1 MGDERNIDMS
11 LGGLDERFMR
21 EALVEAHAA
30 AAEGEVPIGAVVV
43 YEGEIIAR
51 AHNRRELDE
60 DPSAHAE
67 FSAMVAAARALGRWR
82 LTGCTVYVTL
92 EPCVMCAGLMVN
104 ARVTRCVYGAADPK
118 AGALGSLYQLNAD
131 RRLNHA
137 FAVTAGVLSD
147 ECAGVLKAFFA
158 EIRGEGRANDA
169 HDSKRDEALR
179 SRNGSMLTQCRRR
192 DAAAATALRAEGAHA
207 AAASSEGCLAAD
219 GVRATAAGGVTG
231 LAADGAR
238 ADAQPGSASRA
249 TDGARATAADGTTGL
264 AADGARSATQSGS
277 VSRATDGAHAAALL
291 GPSPRV
297 LLAIDSFKGSATS
310 AQAEAWVTEG
320 ILHAC
325 PNARVTAMPIG
336 DGGEGTGE
344 ALAASGGTT
353 RRAAQAHDAFRH
365 VISAEYLL
373 SDAAGNV
380 PSAAIAGSAADS
392 ESVRSA
398 EASDV
403 FSAAHEESGHGTECS
418 VGTSH
423 EAFIEMAV
431 VAGLG
436 SSDRTSQAAL
446 AATTYGVGELVL
458 DAIASG
464 AQTIY
469 LGLGGSATND
479 GGAGFL
485 QALGARLLDVDGRDI
500 PTGLAGLEQVASID
514 LAPAV
519 QALVPARLIALSD
532 VTNPLVGS
540 RGALRVFG
548 PQKGLAQDPDALDTY
563 DRWMVRYGALLD
575 AACRAV
581 ATPRFRSLAGV
592 PGAGAAGGLGA
603 AVLALG
609 GALTPGIDAVLDR
622 AGFDEALR
630 DCDVVVTGEGMM
642 DGQTAGGKAPL
653 GVARRARAAGV
664 PVVAVVGGRADD
676 LDAVYEQ
683 GVDLVLPIVR
693 RPMDLSHALDPS
705 QTRANLRTAGEAAI
719 RAYLL

>member
-11 LGGLDERFMR
+11 LGGPDERFMR

-51 AHNRRELDE
+51 EHNRRELDE

-137 FAVTAGVLSD
+137 FAVTAGVLSN

-158 EIRGEGRANDA
+158 ELRGEGRANDA

-179 SRNGSMLTQCRRR
+179 ARNGSILTQRCGR
-192 DAAAATALRAEGAHA
+192 DAVAATALCAEGAHA
-207 AAASSEGCLAAD
+207 AAASSEGCLAAG

-238 ADAQPGSASRA
+238 AAAQPGSASRA
-249 TDGARATAADGTTGL
+249 TDGA
-264 AADGARSATQSGS
+264 
-277 VSRATDGAHAAALL
+277 HAATLL

-353 RRAAQAHDAFRH
+353 RRAAQAHDAFGR

-485 QALGARLLDVDGRDI
+485 QALGARLLDADGRDI

-519 QALVPARLIALSD
+519 QALGPARLIALSD

-548 PQKGLAQDPDALDTY
+548 PQKGLAQDPDAFDTY

>member
-11 LGGLDERFMR
+11 LGGPDERFMR

-137 FAVTAGVLSD
+137 FEVTAGVLSD

-158 EIRGEGRANDA
+158 ELRGEGRANDA

-219 GVRATAAGGVTG
+219 GARSAT
-231 LAADGAR
+231 
-238 ADAQPGSASRA
+238 QSGSASRA
-249 TDGARATAADGTTGL
+249 TDGARA
-264 AADGARSATQSGS
+264 
-277 VSRATDGAHAAALL
+277 AALL
-291 GPSPRV
+291 GPAPRV

-353 RRAAQAHDAFRH
+353 RRAAQAHDAFGR

-398 EASDV
+398 EASDAS
-403 FSAAHEESGHGTECS
+403 SAAHEESGHGTECPVS
-418 VGTSH
+418 TSH

-485 QALGARLLDVDGRDI
+485 QALGARLLDADGRDI
-500 PTGLAGLEQVASID
+500 PTGLAGLEKVASID

-519 QALVPARLIALSD
+519 QALGPARLIALSD
-532 VTNPLVGS
+532 VTNSLVGS

-548 PQKGLAQDPDALDTY
+548 SQKGLAQDPDALDTY

-622 AGFDEALR
+622 SGFDEALR

-693 RPMDLSHALDPS
+693 RPMDLCHALDPS
-705 QTRANLRTAGEAAI
+705 QTRANLRAAGEAAI

>member
-137 FAVTAGVLSD
+137 FAVTAGVLSN

-158 EIRGEGRANDA
+158 ELRGEGRANDA

-179 SRNGSMLTQCRRR
+179 SRNGSMLTQRCGR
-192 DAAAATALRAEGAHA
+192 DAVAATALCAEGAHA

-219 GVRATAAGGVTG
+219 NARAAAADGTTG
-231 LAADGAR
+231 LAAGGAR
-238 ADAQPGSASRA
+238 SATQSGSASRA
-249 TDGARATAADGTTGL
+249 TDGARA
-264 AADGARSATQSGS
+264 AT
-277 VSRATDGAHAAALL
+277 LL

-353 RRAAQAHDAFRH
+353 RRAAQAHDAFEH

-380 PSAAIAGSAADS
+380 SSAAIAGSAADS

-403 FSAAHEESGHGTECS
+403 FSAVHEESGHGTECS

-485 QALGARLLDVDGRDI
+485 QALGARLLDADGRDI

-519 QALVPARLIALSD
+519 LALGPARLIALSD

-653 GVARRARAAGV
+653 GVARRARAADV

-705 QTRANLRTAGEAAI
+705 QTRANLRAAGEAAI

>member
-137 FAVTAGVLSD
+137 FAVTAGVLSN

-158 EIRGEGRANDA
+158 ELRGEGRANDA

-179 SRNGSMLTQCRRR
+179 SRNGSMLTQRCGR
-192 DAAAATALRAEGAHA
+192 DAVAATALCAEGAHA

-219 GVRATAAGGVTG
+219 GVRATAADGTNG

-238 ADAQPGSASRA
+238 AAAQPGSASRA
-249 TDGARATAADGTTGL
+249 TDGA
-264 AADGARSATQSGS
+264 
-277 VSRATDGAHAAALL
+277 HAATLL

-353 RRAAQAHDAFRH
+353 RRAAQAHDAFGR

-403 FSAAHEESGHGTECS
+403 FSATHEESGHGTECS

-446 AATTYGVGELVL
+446 AATTYGVGGLVL
-458 DAIASG
+458 DAIVSG
-464 AQTIY
+464 AQTIS

-485 QALGARLLDVDGRDI
+485 QALGARLLDADGRDI

-519 QALVPARLIALSD
+519 LALGPARLIALSD

>member
-11 LGGLDERFMR
+11 LGGPDERFMR

-137 FAVTAGVLSD
+137 FAVTAGVLSN

-158 EIRGEGRANDA
+158 ELRGEGRANDA

-179 SRNGSMLTQCRRR
+179 SRNGSMLTQRCGR
-192 DAAAATALRAEGAHA
+192 DAVAATALCAEGAHA
-207 AAASSEGCLAAD
+207 AAAGSEGCLAAD
-219 GVRATAAGGVTG
+219 NARAAAAGGVTG

-238 ADAQPGSASRA
+238 AAAQPGSA
-249 TDGARATAADGTTGL
+249 
-264 AADGARSATQSGS
+264 
-277 VSRATDGAHAAALL
+277 SRATDGAHAAALL
-291 GPSPRV
+291 GPALRV

-310 AQAEAWVTEG
+310 AQAEAWVIEG

-353 RRAAQAHDAFRH
+353 RRAAQAHDAFGR

-485 QALGARLLDVDGRDI
+485 QALGARLLDADGRDI

-519 QALVPARLIALSD
+519 QALGPARLIALSD

>member
-137 FAVTAGVLSD
+137 FAVAAGVLSD

-158 EIRGEGRANDA
+158 ELRGEGRANDA

-179 SRNGSMLTQCRRR
+179 SRNGSMLTQRCGR
-192 DAAAATALRAEGAHA
+192 DAVAATALCAEGAHA
-207 AAASSEGCLAAD
+207 AAAGSEGCLAAD

-238 ADAQPGSASRA
+238 AAAQPGSASRA
-249 TDGARATAADGTTGL
+249 TDGA
-264 AADGARSATQSGS
+264 
-277 VSRATDGAHAAALL
+277 HAATLL

-353 RRAAQAHDAFRH
+353 RRAAQAHDAFGH

-485 QALGARLLDVDGRDI
+485 QALGARLLDADGRDI

-519 QALVPARLIALSD
+519 QALGPVRLIALSD
-532 VTNPLVGS
+532 VANPLVGL

-548 PQKGLAQDPDALDTY
+548 SQKGLAQDPDALDTY

-705 QTRANLRTAGEAAI
+705 QTRANLRAAGEAAI

>member
-67 FSAMVAAARALGRWR
+67 LSAMVAAARALGRWR
-82 LTGCTVYVTL
+82 LKGCTVYVTL

-137 FAVTAGVLSD
+137 FEVTAGVLSN

-158 EIRGEGRANDA
+158 ELRGEGRANDA

-238 ADAQPGSASRA
+238 AAAQPGSASRA
-249 TDGARATAADGTTGL
+249 TDGARA
-264 AADGARSATQSGS
+264 
-277 VSRATDGAHAAALL
+277 AALL
-291 GPSPRV
+291 GPAPRV

-320 ILHAC
+320 ILRAC

-353 RRAAQAHDAFRH
+353 RRVAQAHDAFGH

-373 SDAAGNV
+373 FDAAGDV
-380 PSAAIAGSAADS
+380 LSAAIDGSAANS
-392 ESVRSA
+392 EAVCSA
-398 EASDV
+398 EASAV
-403 FSAAHEESGHGTECS
+403 FSAAHEESGHGTECPVS
-418 VGTSH
+418 TSH

-436 SSDRTSQAAL
+436 SSDRTPQAAL

-458 DAIASG
+458 DAIACG

-485 QALGARLLDVDGRDI
+485 QALGARLLDADGRDI
-500 PTGLAGLEQVASID
+500 PTGLVGLEKVASID

-519 QALVPARLIALSD
+519 QALGPARLIALSD

-548 PQKGLAQDPDALDTY
+548 PQKGLAQDPDALDAY

-581 ATPRFRSLAGV
+581 AAPRFRSLAGV

-609 GALTPGIDAVLDR
+609 GTLTPGIDAVLDR

-705 QTRANLRTAGEAAI
+705 QTRANLRAAGEAAI

>member
-147 ECAGVLKAFFA
+147 ECTGVLKAFFA
-158 EIRGEGRANDA
+158 ELRGEGRANDA

-179 SRNGSMLTQCRRR
+179 SRNGSMLTQCRGR
-192 DAAAATALRAEGAHA
+192 DAVAATALRAEGAHA
-207 AAASSEGCLAAD
+207 TAAGDVGCLAAD
-219 GVRATAAGGVTG
+219 NARAAAADGAIG
-231 LAADGAR
+231 LAADDAR
-238 ADAQPGSASRA
+238 AAAHPGSASRV
-249 TDGARATAADGTTGL
+249 TDD
-264 AADGARSATQSGS
+264 
-277 VSRATDGAHAAALL
+277 AHAAALL

-344 ALAASGGTT
+344 ALAASGGMA
-353 RRAAQAHDAFRH
+353 RRAAQALDAFGR
-365 VISAEYLL
+365 VVSAEYLL
-373 SDAAGNV
+373 FDAAGDA
-380 PSAAIAGSAADS
+380 PSVVSDGSTADS
-392 ESVRSA
+392 EAVRSA
-398 EASDV
+398 EESDAS
-403 FSAAHEESGHGTECS
+403 SAVHAESGHGPECS
-418 VGTSH
+418 VGTPH
-423 EAFIEMAV
+423 EAFIETAV

-436 SSDRTSQAAL
+436 GSDRTPQAAL
-446 AATTYGVGELVL
+446 AATTYGVGELML

-500 PTGLAGLEQVASID
+500 PTGLVGLEKVASID
-514 LAPAV
+514 LVPAV
-519 QALVPARLIALSD
+519 QALGPARLIALSD

-548 PQKGLAQDPDALDTY
+548 PQKGLAQDPDALDAY

-581 ATPRFRSLAGV
+581 AAPRFRSLAGV

-664 PVVAVVGGRADD
+664 PVVAVVGGQADD

-693 RPMDLSHALDPS
+693 RPMNLSDALDPS
-705 QTRANLRTAGEAAI
+705 QARANLRAAGEAAI

>member
-104 ARVTRCVYGAADPK
+104 ARVSRCVYGAADPK

-137 FAVTAGVLSD
+137 FEVTAGVLSN

-158 EIRGEGRANDA
+158 ELRGEGRANDA
-169 HDSKRDEALR
+169 HVSKRDEALR
-179 SRNGSMLTQCRRR
+179 SRNGSMLTQCRGR
-192 DAAAATALRAEGAHA
+192 DAADATAPRAEGAHA
-207 AAASSEGCLAAD
+207 AAGDVGCLAAD
-219 GVRATAAGGVTG
+219 GATG
-231 LAADGAR
+231 LAADDAR
-238 ADAQPGSASRA
+238 AAAHPGSASC
-249 TDGARATAADGTTGL
+249 
-264 AADGARSATQSGS
+264 
-277 VSRATDGAHAAALL
+277 ATDGAHAAALL

-310 AQAEAWVTEG
+310 AQAEAWVIEG

-344 ALAASGGTT
+344 ALAASGGMA
-353 RRAAQAHDAFRH
+353 RRAAQVLDAFGR

-373 SDAAGNV
+373 FDAAGDV
-380 PSAAIAGSAADS
+380 PSAAIDGSAANS
-392 ESVRSA
+392 EAVRSA
-398 EASDV
+398 EESDASSTV
-403 FSAAHEESGHGTECS
+403 HAEGGRGLERS
-418 VGTSH
+418 VGTYH

-436 SSDRTSQAAL
+436 SSDRTPQAAI

-458 DAIASG
+458 DAIACG

-500 PTGLAGLEQVASID
+500 PTGLVGLEKVASID

-519 QALVPARLIALSD
+519 QALGPARLIALSD
-532 VTNPLVGS
+532 VTNPLVGL

-548 PQKGLAQDPDALDTY
+548 PQKGLAQDPDALDAY

-581 ATPRFRSLAGV
+581 AAPRFRSLAGV

-609 GALTPGIDAVLDR
+609 GTLTPGIDAVLDR

-664 PVVAVVGGRADD
+664 PAVAVVGGRADD

-693 RPMDLSHALDPS
+693 RPMGLSDALDPS
-705 QTRANLRTAGEAAI
+705 QTRANLRAAGEAAI

>member
-21 EALVEAHAA
+21 EALAEAHAA

-118 AGALGSLYQLNAD
+118 AGALGSLYQLNVD

-137 FAVTAGVLSD
+137 FEVTAGVLSN
-147 ECAGVLKAFFA
+147 ECTGVLKAFFA
-158 EIRGEGRANDA
+158 ELRGEGRANDA

-179 SRNGSMLTQCRRR
+179 SRNGSMLTQCRGR
-192 DAAAATALRAEGAHA
+192 DAADATAPRAEGAHA
-207 AAASSEGCLAAD
+207 AAGDVGCF
-219 GVRATAAGGVTG
+219 AAGGATG
-231 LAADGAR
+231 LAADGAC
-238 ADAQPGSASRA
+238 AAAHPGSASRA
-249 TDGARATAADGTTGL
+249 TDGA
-264 AADGARSATQSGS
+264 
-277 VSRATDGAHAAALL
+277 HAATLL

-353 RRAAQAHDAFRH
+353 RRAAQAHDAFGR
-365 VISAEYLL
+365 VVSAEYLL
-373 SDAAGNV
+373 FDAAGDV
-380 PSAAIAGSAADS
+380 PSAVIDGPAADS
-392 ESVRSA
+392 EAVRSA
-398 EASDV
+398 EARDAS
-403 FSAAHEESGHGTECS
+403 SAVNAESGRGPEHS
-418 VGTSH
+418 VSISH

-436 SSDRTSQAAL
+436 GSDQTPQAAL

-458 DAIASG
+458 DAIACG

-500 PTGLAGLEQVASID
+500 PTGLAGLEKVASID
-514 LAPAV
+514 LAPAA
-519 QALVPARLIALSD
+519 QALGPARLIALSD
-532 VTNPLVGS
+532 VTNPLVGL

-548 PQKGLAQDPDALDTY
+548 PQKGLAQDPDALDAY

-581 ATPRFRSLAGV
+581 AAPRFHSLAGV

-705 QTRANLRTAGEAAI
+705 QTRANLRAAGEAAI

>member
-11 LGGLDERFMR
+11 LGGPDERFMR

-137 FAVTAGVLSD
+137 FAVTAGVLSN

-158 EIRGEGRANDA
+158 ELRGEGRANDA

-179 SRNGSMLTQCRRR
+179 SRNGSMLTQRCGR
-192 DAAAATALRAEGAHA
+192 DAVAATALCAEGAHA
-207 AAASSEGCLAAD
+207 AAAGSEGCLAAD

-238 ADAQPGSASRA
+238 AAAQPGSASRA
-249 TDGARATAADGTTGL
+249 TDGA
-264 AADGARSATQSGS
+264 
-277 VSRATDGAHAAALL
+277 HAATLL

-353 RRAAQAHDAFRH
+353 RRAAQAHDAFGH

-403 FSAAHEESGHGTECS
+403 FSAAHEESWHGTECS

-485 QALGARLLDVDGRDI
+485 QALGARLLDADGRDI

-519 QALVPARLIALSD
+519 QALGPVRLIALSD

>member
-11 LGGLDERFMR
+11 LGGPDERFMR

-137 FAVTAGVLSD
+137 FAVTAGVLSN

-158 EIRGEGRANDA
+158 ELRGEGRANDA

-179 SRNGSMLTQCRRR
+179 SRNGSMLTQRCGR
-192 DAAAATALRAEGAHA
+192 DAVAATALCAEGAHA
-207 AAASSEGCLAAD
+207 AAAGSEGCLAAD

-238 ADAQPGSASRA
+238 AAAQPGSASRA
-249 TDGARATAADGTTGL
+249 TDGARA
-264 AADGARSATQSGS
+264 AT
-277 VSRATDGAHAAALL
+277 LL

-353 RRAAQAHDAFRH
+353 RRAAQAHDAFEH

-380 PSAAIAGSAADS
+380 SSAAIAGSAADS

-403 FSAAHEESGHGTECS
+403 FSAVHEESGHGTECS

-485 QALGARLLDVDGRDI
+485 QALGARLLDADGRDI

-519 QALVPARLIALSD
+519 LALGPARLIALSD

>member
-1 MGDERNIDMS
+1 MGDEWNIDMS

-137 FAVTAGVLSD
+137 FEVTAGVLSN

-158 EIRGEGRANDA
+158 ELRGEGRANDA

-179 SRNGSMLTQCRRR
+179 ARNGSRLNQGRGR

-219 GVRATAAGGVTG
+219 N
-231 LAADGAR
+231 AR
-238 ADAQPGSASRA
+238 AA
-249 TDGARATAADGTTGL
+249 AADGTTGL

-277 VSRATDGAHAAALL
+277 VSRATDGAHAATLL

-353 RRAAQAHDAFRH
+353 RRAAQAHDAFEH

-380 PSAAIAGSAADS
+380 SSAAIAGSAADS

-403 FSAAHEESGHGTECS
+403 FSAVHEESGHGTECS

-485 QALGARLLDVDGRDI
+485 QALGARLLDADGRDI

-519 QALVPARLIALSD
+519 LALGPARLIALSD

-609 GALTPGIDAVLDR
+609 GVLTPGIDAVLDR

-705 QTRANLRTAGEAAI
+705 QTRANLRAAGEAAI

>member
-11 LGGLDERFMR
+11 LGGPDERFMR

-30 AAEGEVPIGAVVV
+30 AAEGEAPIGAVVV

-137 FAVTAGVLSD
+137 FEVTAGVLSD

-158 EIRGEGRANDA
+158 ELRGEGRANDA

-179 SRNGSMLTQCRRR
+179 SRNGSMLTQRCGR
-192 DAAAATALRAEGAHA
+192 DAVAATALCAEGAHA
-207 AAASSEGCLAAD
+207 AAASSEGCLAA
-219 GVRATAAGGVTG
+219 G
-231 LAADGAR
+231 GAR
-238 ADAQPGSASRA
+238 SAAQPGSA
-249 TDGARATAADGTTGL
+249 
-264 AADGARSATQSGS
+264 
-277 VSRATDGAHAAALL
+277 SRATDGAHAAALL
-291 GPSPRV
+291 GPAPRV

-353 RRAAQAHDAFRH
+353 RRAAQVHDAFGH

-403 FSAAHEESGHGTECS
+403 FSAAHEESGHGTECPVS
-418 VGTSH
+418 TSH

-458 DAIASG
+458 DAIACG

-485 QALGARLLDVDGRDI
+485 QALGARLLDADGRDI
-500 PTGLAGLEQVASID
+500 PTGLAGLEKVASIN

-519 QALVPARLIALSD
+519 QALGPVRLIALSD

-563 DRWMVRYGALLD
+563 DRWMVRCGALLD

-609 GALTPGIDAVLDR
+609 GSLTPGIDAVLDR

-705 QTRANLRTAGEAAI
+705 QTRANLRAAGEAAI

>member
-11 LGGLDERFMR
+11 LGGPDERFMR

-137 FAVTAGVLSD
+137 FAVTAGVLSN

-158 EIRGEGRANDA
+158 ELRGEGRANDA

-179 SRNGSMLTQCRRR
+179 SRNGSMLTQRCGR
-192 DAAAATALRAEGAHA
+192 DAVAATALCAEGAHA
-207 AAASSEGCLAAD
+207 AAAGSEGCLAAD

-231 LAADGAR
+231 LAADGAH
-238 ADAQPGSASRA
+238 AAAQPGSASRA
-249 TDGARATAADGTTGL
+249 TDGA
-264 AADGARSATQSGS
+264 
-277 VSRATDGAHAAALL
+277 HAATLL
-291 GPSPRV
+291 GPAPRV

-325 PNARVTAMPIG
+325 PNALVTAMPIG

-353 RRAAQAHDAFRH
+353 RRTAQAHDAFGR

-373 SDAAGNV
+373 FDAAGDA
-380 PSAAIAGSAADS
+380 PSAVIDGSAADS

-403 FSAAHEESGHGTECS
+403 FSAAHEEGGHGTECS

-436 SSDRTSQAAL
+436 SFDRTSQAAL

-485 QALGARLLDVDGRDI
+485 QALGARLLDADGRDI

-519 QALVPARLIALSD
+519 QALGPARLIALSD

>member
-118 AGALGSLYQLNAD
+118 AGALGSLYQLNVD

-137 FAVTAGVLSD
+137 FEVTAGVLSN

-158 EIRGEGRANDA
+158 ELRGEGRANDA
-169 HDSKRDEALR
+169 HVSKRDEALR
-179 SRNGSMLTQCRRR
+179 SRNGPMLTQCRGR
-192 DAAAATALRAEGAHA
+192 DAADATAPRAEGTHA
-207 AAASSEGCLAAD
+207 AAGDVGCLAAD
-219 GVRATAAGGVTG
+219 GATG
-231 LAADGAR
+231 LAADDAR
-238 ADAQPGSASRA
+238 AAAHPGSASC
-249 TDGARATAADGTTGL
+249 
-264 AADGARSATQSGS
+264 
-277 VSRATDGAHAAALL
+277 ATDGAHAAALL

-310 AQAEAWVTEG
+310 AQAEAWVIEG

-344 ALAASGGTT
+344 ALAASGGMA
-353 RRAAQAHDAFRH
+353 RRAAQALDAFGR

-373 SDAAGNV
+373 FDAAGDV
-380 PSAAIAGSAADS
+380 PLAAIDGSAANS
-392 ESVRSA
+392 EAVRSA
-398 EASDV
+398 EESDASSTV
-403 FSAAHEESGHGTECS
+403 HAEGGRGLERS
-418 VGTSH
+418 VGTYH

-436 SSDRTSQAAL
+436 SSDRTPQAAI

-458 DAIASG
+458 DAIACG
-464 AQTIY
+464 VQTIY

-500 PTGLAGLEQVASID
+500 PTGLVGLEKVASID

-519 QALVPARLIALSD
+519 QALGPARLIALSD
-532 VTNPLVGS
+532 VTNPLVGL

-548 PQKGLAQDPDALDTY
+548 PQKGLAQDPDALDAY

-581 ATPRFRSLAGV
+581 AAPRFRSLAGV

-609 GALTPGIDAVLDR
+609 GTLTPGIDAVLDR

-664 PVVAVVGGRADD
+664 PAVAVVGGRADD

-693 RPMDLSHALDPS
+693 RPMGLSDALDPS
-705 QTRANLRTAGEAAI
+705 QTRANLRAAGEAAI

>member
-11 LGGLDERFMR
+11 LSRLDERFMR
-21 EALVEAHAA
+21 EALAEAHAA
-30 AAEGEVPIGAVVV
+30 AAECEVPIGAVVV

-137 FAVTAGVLSD
+137 FEVTAGVLSN

-158 EIRGEGRANDA
+158 ELRGEGRANDA
-169 HDSKRDEALR
+169 HVSKRDEALR
-179 SRNGSMLTQCRRR
+179 SRNGSMLTQCRGR
-192 DAAAATALRAEGAHA
+192 DAADATAPRAEGAHA
-207 AAASSEGCLAAD
+207 AAGDVGCLAAD
-219 GVRATAAGGVTG
+219 GATG
-231 LAADGAR
+231 LAADDAR
-238 ADAQPGSASRA
+238 AAAHPGSASC
-249 TDGARATAADGTTGL
+249 
-264 AADGARSATQSGS
+264 
-277 VSRATDGAHAAALL
+277 ATDGAHAAALL

-310 AQAEAWVTEG
+310 AQAEAWVIEG

-344 ALAASGGTT
+344 ALAASGGMA
-353 RRAAQAHDAFRH
+353 RRAAQALDAFGR

-373 SDAAGNV
+373 FDAAGDV
-380 PSAAIAGSAADS
+380 PSAAIDGSAANS
-392 ESVRSA
+392 EAVRSA
-398 EASDV
+398 EESDASSTV
-403 FSAAHEESGHGTECS
+403 HAEGGRGLERS
-418 VGTSH
+418 VGTYH

-436 SSDRTSQAAL
+436 SSDRTPQAAI

-458 DAIASG
+458 DAIACG

-500 PTGLAGLEQVASID
+500 PTGLVGLEKVASID

-519 QALVPARLIALSD
+519 QALGPARLIALSD
-532 VTNPLVGS
+532 VTNPLVGL

-548 PQKGLAQDPDALDTY
+548 PQKGLAQDPDALDAY

-581 ATPRFRSLAGV
+581 AAPRFRSLAGV

-609 GALTPGIDAVLDR
+609 GTLTPGIDAVLDR

-705 QTRANLRTAGEAAI
+705 QTRANLRAAGEAAI

>member
-67 FSAMVAAARALGRWR
+67 FSAMVTAARALGRWR

-92 EPCVMCAGLMVN
+92 EPCAMCAGLMVN

-137 FAVTAGVLSD
+137 FEVTAGVLSN
-147 ECAGVLKAFFA
+147 ECAGMLKAFFA
-158 EIRGEGRANDA
+158 ELRGEGRANDA
-169 HDSKRDEALR
+169 HVSKRDEALR
-179 SRNGSMLTQCRRR
+179 SRNGSILTQCRGR
-192 DAAAATALRAEGAHA
+192 DAADATAPRAEGAHA
-207 AAASSEGCLAAD
+207 AAGDVGCLAAD
-219 GVRATAAGGVTG
+219 GATG
-231 LAADGAR
+231 LAADDAR
-238 ADAQPGSASRA
+238 AAAHPGSASRA
-249 TDGARATAADGTTGL
+249 TDGAR
-264 AADGARSATQSGS
+264 
-277 VSRATDGAHAAALL
+277 AAALL

-310 AQAEAWVTEG
+310 AQAEAWVIEG

-325 PNARVTAMPIG
+325 PNARVKAMPIG

-353 RRAAQAHDAFRH
+353 RRAAQAHDAFGR

-373 SDAAGNV
+373 FDAAGNV
-380 PSAAIAGSAADS
+380 PSAVSDGSAANS
-392 ESVRSA
+392 EAVRSA
-398 EASDV
+398 EESDASSTV
-403 FSAAHEESGHGTECS
+403 HAEGGRGLERS
-418 VGTSH
+418 VGTYH

-436 SSDRTSQAAL
+436 SSDRTPQAAI

-458 DAIASG
+458 DAIACG

-500 PTGLAGLEQVASID
+500 PTGLVGLEKVASVN
-514 LAPAV
+514 LAPAA
-519 QALVPARLIALSD
+519 QALGPARLIALSD

-548 PQKGLAQDPDALDTY
+548 SQKGLAQDPDALDAY

-581 ATPRFRSLAGV
+581 AAPRFRSLAGV

-693 RPMDLSHALDPS
+693 RPMDLSDALDPS
-705 QTRANLRTAGEAAI
+705 QTRANLRAAGEAVV

>member
-11 LGGLDERFMR
+11 LGGPDERFMR

-137 FAVTAGVLSD
+137 FEVTAGVLSN

-158 EIRGEGRANDA
+158 ELRGEGRANDA
-169 HDSKRDEALR
+169 HDSKRDEALC
-179 SRNGSMLTQCRRR
+179 SRNGSMLTQRCGR
-192 DAAAATALRAEGAHA
+192 DAVAATALCAEGAHA
-207 AAASSEGCLAAD
+207 AAAGSEGCLAAD
-219 GVRATAAGGVTG
+219 GVRATAAGG
-231 LAADGAR
+231 
-238 ADAQPGSASRA
+238 
-249 TDGARATAADGTTGL
+249 TTGL
-264 AADGARSATQSGS
+264 AADGAC
-277 VSRATDGAHAAALL
+277 AAALL

-353 RRAAQAHDAFRH
+353 RRAAQAHDAFGR
-365 VISAEYLL
+365 VVSAEYLL
-373 SDAAGNV
+373 FDAAGNM
-380 PSAAIAGSAADS
+380 PSAAIDGSAADS

-398 EASDV
+398 EASDAS
-403 FSAAHEESGHGTECS
+403 SAVHAEGGRGPEHPAGI
-418 VGTSH
+418 SH

-436 SSDRTSQAAL
+436 SSDRTPQAAL

-458 DAIASG
+458 DAIACG
-464 AQTIY
+464 ARTIY

-485 QALGARLLDVDGRDI
+485 QALGARLLDADGRDI
-500 PTGLAGLEQVASID
+500 PMGLAGLEKVASVN

-519 QALVPARLIALSD
+519 QALGPARLIALSD
-532 VTNPLVGS
+532 VTNPLVGL

-548 PQKGLAQDPDALDTY
+548 PQKGLAQDPDALDVY

-581 ATPRFRSLAGV
+581 ATPCFRSLAGV

-622 AGFDEALR
+622 AGFDEALC

-653 GVARRARAAGV
+653 GAARRARAAGV

-693 RPMDLSHALDPS
+693 RPMDLSDALDPS
-705 QTRANLRTAGEAAI
+705 QTRANLRAAGEAAI

>member
-11 LGGLDERFMR
+11 LSRLDERFMR

-104 ARVTRCVYGAADPK
+104 ARATRCVYGAADPK

-137 FAVTAGVLSD
+137 FEVTAGVLSN
-147 ECAGVLKAFFA
+147 ECAGMLKAFFA
-158 EIRGEGRANDA
+158 ELRGEGRANDA
-169 HDSKRDEALR
+169 HVSKRDEALR
-179 SRNGSMLTQCRRR
+179 SRNGSILTQCRGR
-192 DAAAATALRAEGAHA
+192 DAADATAPRAEGAHA
-207 AAASSEGCLAAD
+207 AAGDVGCLAAD
-219 GVRATAAGGVTG
+219 GATG
-231 LAADGAR
+231 LAADDAR
-238 ADAQPGSASRA
+238 AAAHPGSASRA
-249 TDGARATAADGTTGL
+249 TDGAR
-264 AADGARSATQSGS
+264 
-277 VSRATDGAHAAALL
+277 AAALL

-310 AQAEAWVTEG
+310 AQAEAWVIEG

-325 PNARVTAMPIG
+325 PNARVKAMPIG

-344 ALAASGGTT
+344 ALTASGGTT
-353 RRAAQAHDAFRH
+353 RRAAQAHDAFGR
-365 VISAEYLL
+365 VVSAEYLL
-373 SDAAGNV
+373 FDAAGDV
-380 PSAAIAGSAADS
+380 PSAAIDGSVANS
-392 ESVRSA
+392 EAVRSA
-398 EASDV
+398 EASDAS
-403 FSAAHEESGHGTECS
+403 SAAHAESGHGTECS

-436 SSDRTSQAAL
+436 SSDRTPQAAI

-458 DAIASG
+458 DAIACG

-500 PTGLAGLEQVASID
+500 PTGLVGLEKVASID

-519 QALVPARLIALSD
+519 QALGPARLIALSD

-548 PQKGLAQDPDALDTY
+548 SQKGLAQDPDALDAY

-581 ATPRFRSLAGV
+581 AAPRFRSLAGV

-630 DCDVVVTGEGMM
+630 GCDVVVTGEGLM

-705 QTRANLRTAGEAAI
+705 QTRANLRAAGEAAI

>member
-11 LGGLDERFMR
+11 LSRLDERFMR

-104 ARVTRCVYGAADPK
+104 ARATRCVYGAADPK

-137 FAVTAGVLSD
+137 FEVTAGVLSN
-147 ECAGVLKAFFA
+147 ECAGMLKAFFA
-158 EIRGEGRANDA
+158 ELRGEGRANDA
-169 HDSKRDEALR
+169 HVSKRDEALR
-179 SRNGSMLTQCRRR
+179 SRNGSILTQCRGR
-192 DAAAATALRAEGAHA
+192 DAADATAPRAEGAHA
-207 AAASSEGCLAAD
+207 AAGDVGCLAAD
-219 GVRATAAGGVTG
+219 GATG
-231 LAADGAR
+231 LAADDAR
-238 ADAQPGSASRA
+238 AAAHPGSASRA
-249 TDGARATAADGTTGL
+249 TDGAR
-264 AADGARSATQSGS
+264 
-277 VSRATDGAHAAALL
+277 AAALL

-310 AQAEAWVTEG
+310 AQAEAWVIEG

-325 PNARVTAMPIG
+325 PNARVKAMPIG

-353 RRAAQAHDAFRH
+353 RRAAQAHDAFGR

-373 SDAAGNV
+373 FDAAGNV
-380 PSAAIAGSAADS
+380 PSAVSDGSAANS
-392 ESVRSA
+392 EAVRSA
-398 EASDV
+398 EESDASSTV
-403 FSAAHEESGHGTECS
+403 HAEGGRGLERS
-418 VGTSH
+418 VGTYH

-436 SSDRTSQAAL
+436 SSDRTPQAAI

-458 DAIASG
+458 DAIACG

-500 PTGLAGLEQVASID
+500 PTGLVGLEKVASID

-519 QALVPARLIALSD
+519 QALGPARLIALSD

-548 PQKGLAQDPDALDTY
+548 PQKGLAQDPYALDAY

-581 ATPRFRSLAGV
+581 AAPRFRSLAGV

-609 GALTPGIDAVLDR
+609 GTLTPGIDAVLDR

-705 QTRANLRTAGEAAI
+705 QTRVNLRAAGEAVV

>member
-118 AGALGSLYQLNAD
+118 TGALGSLYQLNAD

-158 EIRGEGRANDA
+158 ELRGEGRANDA

-179 SRNGSMLTQCRRR
+179 PRNGSMLTQCRRR
-192 DAAAATALRAEGAHA
+192 EAAAATALCAEGAHA
-207 AAASSEGCLAAD
+207 AAAGSEGCLAAD

-238 ADAQPGSASRA
+238 AAAQPGSASRA
-249 TDGARATAADGTTGL
+249 TDGARA
-264 AADGARSATQSGS
+264 
-277 VSRATDGAHAAALL
+277 AALL
-291 GPSPRV
+291 GPAPRV

-310 AQAEAWVTEG
+310 AQAEAWVIEG

-353 RRAAQAHDAFRH
+353 RRAAQAHDAFEH

-380 PSAAIAGSAADS
+380 SSAAIAGSAADS

-403 FSAAHEESGHGTECS
+403 FSAVHEESGHGTECS

-485 QALGARLLDVDGRDI
+485 QALGARLLDADGRDI

-519 QALVPARLIALSD
+519 LALGPARLIALSD

-622 AGFDEALR
+622 SGFDEALR

-653 GVARRARAAGV
+653 GVARRAQAAGV

-705 QTRANLRTAGEAAI
+705 QTRANLRAAGEAAI

>member
-11 LGGLDERFMR
+11 PSRLDERFMR

-137 FAVTAGVLSD
+137 FEVTAGVLSN

-158 EIRGEGRANDA
+158 ELRGEGRANDA
-169 HDSKRDEALR
+169 HVSKRDEALR
-179 SRNGSMLTQCRRR
+179 SRNGSMLTQCRGR
-192 DAAAATALRAEGAHA
+192 DAADATAPRAEGAHA
-207 AAASSEGCLAAD
+207 AAGDVGCLAAD
-219 GVRATAAGGVTG
+219 GA
-231 LAADGAR
+231 
-238 ADAQPGSASRA
+238 
-249 TDGARATAADGTTGL
+249 TGL

-353 RRAAQAHDAFRH
+353 RRAAQAHDAFGH

-403 FSAAHEESGHGTECS
+403 FSAAHEESGHGTECPVS
-418 VGTSH
+418 TSH

-485 QALGARLLDVDGRDI
+485 QALGARLLDADGRDI
-500 PTGLAGLEQVASID
+500 PTGLAGLERVASID

-519 QALVPARLIALSD
+519 QALGPARLIALSD

-548 PQKGLAQDPDALDTY
+548 SQKGLAQDPDALDTY
-563 DRWMVRYGALLD
+563 DRWMVRYGTLLD
-575 AACRAV
+575 AACRSV

-622 AGFDEALR
+622 SGFDEALR

-653 GVARRARAAGV
+653 GVARRAQAAGV

-705 QTRANLRTAGEAAI
+705 QTRANLRAAGEAAI

>member
-11 LGGLDERFMR
+11 LGGPDERFMR

-137 FAVTAGVLSD
+137 FEVTAGVLSN

-158 EIRGEGRANDA
+158 ELRGEGRANDA

-179 SRNGSMLTQCRRR
+179 SRNGSMSTQCRRR
-192 DAAAATALRAEGAHA
+192 DAAAATALCAEGAHA
-207 AAASSEGCLAAD
+207 AAAGSEGCLTAD
-219 GVRATAAGGVTG
+219 GARATAAGGVTG

-249 TDGARATAADGTTGL
+249 TDGA
-264 AADGARSATQSGS
+264 
-277 VSRATDGAHAAALL
+277 HAATLL

-353 RRAAQAHDAFRH
+353 RRAAQAHDALGH

-403 FSAAHEESGHGTECS
+403 FSAAHEESGHGTECPVS
-418 VGTSH
+418 TSH

-436 SSDRTSQAAL
+436 SSDRTPQAAL

-485 QALGARLLDVDGRDI
+485 QALGARLLDADGRDI
-500 PTGLAGLEQVASID
+500 PTGLAGLEKVASIN

-519 QALVPARLIALSD
+519 QALGPVRFIALSD

-705 QTRANLRTAGEAAI
+705 QTRANLRIAGEAAI

>member
-11 LGGLDERFMR
+11 LGGPDERFMR

-67 FSAMVAAARALGRWR
+67 FSAMAAAARALRRWR

-137 FAVTAGVLSD
+137 FAVTAGVLSN

-158 EIRGEGRANDA
+158 ELRGEGRANDA

-219 GVRATAAGGVTG
+219 NARAAAAGGVTG

-238 ADAQPGSASRA
+238 AAAQPGSASRA
-249 TDGARATAADGTTGL
+249 A
-264 AADGARSATQSGS
+264 
-277 VSRATDGAHAAALL
+277 DGAHAATLL

-344 ALAASGGTT
+344 ALVASGGTT
-353 RRAAQAHDAFRH
+353 RRAAQAHDAFGR

-392 ESVRSA
+392 ESVRST

-403 FSAAHEESGHGTECS
+403 FSAAHEESGHGTECPVS
-418 VGTSH
+418 TSH

-485 QALGARLLDVDGRDI
+485 QALGARLFDADGRDI

-519 QALVPARLIALSD
+519 QALGPARLIALSD

-540 RGALRVFG
+540 RGALHVFG

-653 GVARRARAAGV
+653 GVTRRARAAGV

-705 QTRANLRTAGEAAI
+705 QTRANLRTAGEAVV

>member
-67 FSAMVAAARALGRWR
+67 FSAMVAAARALRRWR

-137 FAVTAGVLSD
+137 FEVTAGVLSN

-158 EIRGEGRANDA
+158 ELRGEGRANDA
-169 HDSKRDEALR
+169 HVSKRDEVLR
-179 SRNGSMLTQCRRR
+179 SRNGSMLTQCRGR
-192 DAAAATALRAEGAHA
+192 DAADATAPRAEGAHA
-207 AAASSEGCLAAD
+207 AAGDVGCFAAD
-219 GVRATAAGGVTG
+219 GATG

-238 ADAQPGSASRA
+238 AAAHLGSASRA
-249 TDGARATAADGTTGL
+249 TDGAR
-264 AADGARSATQSGS
+264 
-277 VSRATDGAHAAALL
+277 AAALL

-310 AQAEAWVTEG
+310 AQAEAWVAEG

-325 PNARVTAMPIG
+325 PNARVKAMPIG

-344 ALAASGGTT
+344 ALTASGGTT
-353 RRAAQAHDAFRH
+353 RRAAQAHDAFGR

-373 SDAAGNV
+373 FDAAGNV
-380 PSAAIAGSAADS
+380 PSAVSDGSAANS
-392 ESVRSA
+392 EAVRSA
-398 EASDV
+398 EESDASSTV
-403 FSAAHEESGHGTECS
+403 HAEGGRGLERS
-418 VGTSH
+418 VGTYH

-436 SSDRTSQAAL
+436 SSDRTPQAAI

-458 DAIASG
+458 DAIACG

-500 PTGLAGLEQVASID
+500 PTGLVGLEKVASID

-519 QALVPARLIALSD
+519 QALGPARLIALSD

-548 PQKGLAQDPDALDTY
+548 SQKGLAQDPDALDAY

-581 ATPRFRSLAGV
+581 AAPRFRSLAGV

-630 DCDVVVTGEGMM
+630 GCDVVVTGEGLM

-705 QTRANLRTAGEAAI
+705 QTRVNLRAAGEAVV

>member
-137 FAVTAGVLSD
+137 FEVTAGVLSN

-158 EIRGEGRANDA
+158 ELRGEGRANDA
-169 HDSKRDEALR
+169 HVSKRDEALR
-179 SRNGSMLTQCRRR
+179 SRNGSMLTQCRGR
-192 DAAAATALRAEGAHA
+192 DAADATAPRAEGAHA
-207 AAASSEGCLAAD
+207 AAGDVGCLAAD
-219 GVRATAAGGVTG
+219 GATG
-231 LAADGAR
+231 LAADDAR
-238 ADAQPGSASRA
+238 AAAHPGSA
-249 TDGARATAADGTTGL
+249 
-264 AADGARSATQSGS
+264 
-277 VSRATDGAHAAALL
+277 SRATDGAHAAALL

-310 AQAEAWVTEG
+310 AQAEAWVIEG

-344 ALAASGGTT
+344 ALAASGGMA
-353 RRAAQAHDAFRH
+353 RRAAQALDAFGR

-373 SDAAGNV
+373 FDAAGDV
-380 PSAAIAGSAADS
+380 PSAAIDGSAANS
-392 ESVRSA
+392 EAVRSA
-398 EASDV
+398 EESDASSTV
-403 FSAAHEESGHGTECS
+403 HAEGGRGLERS
-418 VGTSH
+418 VGTYH

-436 SSDRTSQAAL
+436 SSDRTPQAAI

-458 DAIASG
+458 DAIACG

-500 PTGLAGLEQVASID
+500 PTGLAGLEKVASID

-519 QALVPARLIALSD
+519 QALGPARLIALSD

-548 PQKGLAQDPDALDTY
+548 PQKGLAQDPDALDAY

-581 ATPRFRSLAGV
+581 AAPRFRSLAGV

-609 GALTPGIDAVLDR
+609 GTLTPGIDAVLDR

-705 QTRANLRTAGEAAI
+705 QTRANLRAAGEAAI

>member
-11 LGGLDERFMR
+11 LGGPDERFMR

-118 AGALGSLYQLNAD
+118 AGGLGSLYQLNAD

-158 EIRGEGRANDA
+158 ELRGEGRANDA

-179 SRNGSMLTQCRRR
+179 SRNGSMLTQRCGR
-192 DAAAATALRAEGAHA
+192 DAVAATALCAEGAHA
-207 AAASSEGCLAAD
+207 AAAGSEGCLAAD

-238 ADAQPGSASRA
+238 AAAQPGSASRA
-249 TDGARATAADGTTGL
+249 TDGA
-264 AADGARSATQSGS
+264 
-277 VSRATDGAHAAALL
+277 HAATLL

-353 RRAAQAHDAFRH
+353 RRAAQAHDAFGH

-485 QALGARLLDVDGRDI
+485 QALGARLLDADGRDI

-519 QALVPARLIALSD
+519 QALGPARLIALSD

>member
-137 FAVTAGVLSD
+137 FEVTAGVLSN

-158 EIRGEGRANDA
+158 ELRGEGRANDA
-169 HDSKRDEALR
+169 HVSKRDEALR
-179 SRNGSMLTQCRRR
+179 SRNGSILTQCRGR
-192 DAAAATALRAEGAHA
+192 DAADATAPRAEGAHA
-207 AAASSEGCLAAD
+207 AAGDVGCLAAD
-219 GVRATAAGGVTG
+219 GATG
-231 LAADGAR
+231 LAADDAR
-238 ADAQPGSASRA
+238 AAAHPGSA
-249 TDGARATAADGTTGL
+249 
-264 AADGARSATQSGS
+264 
-277 VSRATDGAHAAALL
+277 SRATDGAHAAALL

-310 AQAEAWVTEG
+310 AQAEAWVIEG

-325 PNARVTAMPIG
+325 PNARVKAMPIG

-353 RRAAQAHDAFRH
+353 RRAAQAHDAFGR

-373 SDAAGNV
+373 FDAAGNV
-380 PSAAIAGSAADS
+380 PSAVSDGSAANS
-392 ESVRSA
+392 EAVRSA
-398 EASDV
+398 EESDASSTV
-403 FSAAHEESGHGTECS
+403 HAEGGRGLERS
-418 VGTSH
+418 VGTYH

-436 SSDRTSQAAL
+436 SSDRTPQAAI

-458 DAIASG
+458 DAIACG

-500 PTGLAGLEQVASID
+500 PTGLVGLEKVASID

-519 QALVPARLIALSD
+519 QALGPARLIALSD

-548 PQKGLAQDPDALDTY
+548 PQKGLAQDPDALDAY

-581 ATPRFRSLAGV
+581 AAPRFRSLAGV

-609 GALTPGIDAVLDR
+609 GTLTPGIDAVLDR

-630 DCDVVVTGEGMM
+630 GCDVVVTGEGLM

-693 RPMDLSHALDPS
+693 RPMDLSHALDSS
-705 QTRANLRTAGEAAI
+705 QAHTNLCAAGEAAI

>member
-11 LGGLDERFMR
+11 LGGPDERFMR

-30 AAEGEVPIGAVVV
+30 AAKGEVPIGAVVV

-137 FAVTAGVLSD
+137 FAVTAGVLSN

-158 EIRGEGRANDA
+158 ELRGEGRANDA

-179 SRNGSMLTQCRRR
+179 SRSGSMLTQRCGR
-192 DAAAATALRAEGAHA
+192 DAVAATALRAEGAHA

-219 GVRATAAGGVTG
+219 N
-231 LAADGAR
+231 AR
-238 ADAQPGSASRA
+238 AA
-249 TDGARATAADGTTGL
+249 AADGTTGL
-264 AADGARSATQSGS
+264 AADGVRSAARPGS

-353 RRAAQAHDAFRH
+353 RRAAQSHDAFGH

-485 QALGARLLDVDGRDI
+485 RALGARLLDADGRDI
-500 PTGLAGLEQVASID
+500 PMGLAGLEQVASID

-519 QALVPARLIALSD
+519 QALGPARLIALSD

-575 AACRAV
+575 AACHAV

-609 GALTPGIDAVLDR
+609 GALTPGMDAVLDR

>member
-11 LGGLDERFMR
+11 LSRLDERFMR
-21 EALVEAHAA
+21 EALAEAHAA
-30 AAEGEVPIGAVVV
+30 AAECEVPIGAVVV

-137 FAVTAGVLSD
+137 FEVTAGVLSN

-158 EIRGEGRANDA
+158 ELRGEGRANDA
-169 HDSKRDEALR
+169 HVSKRDEALR
-179 SRNGSMLTQCRRR
+179 SRNGSMLTQCRGR
-192 DAAAATALRAEGAHA
+192 DAADATAPRAKGAHA
-207 AAASSEGCLAAD
+207 AAGDVGCFAAD
-219 GVRATAAGGVTG
+219 GATG
-231 LAADGAR
+231 LAADDAR
-238 ADAQPGSASRA
+238 AAAHPGSASRA
-249 TDGARATAADGTTGL
+249 TDGAR
-264 AADGARSATQSGS
+264 
-277 VSRATDGAHAAALL
+277 AAALL

-310 AQAEAWVTEG
+310 AQAEAWVAEG

-325 PNARVTAMPIG
+325 PNARVKAMPIG

-344 ALAASGGTT
+344 ALAASGGMA
-353 RRAAQAHDAFRH
+353 RRAAQALDAFGR

-373 SDAAGNV
+373 FDAAGDV
-380 PSAAIAGSAADS
+380 PSVAIDGSVANS
-392 ESVRSA
+392 EAVCSA
-398 EASDV
+398 EESDASSTV
-403 FSAAHEESGHGTECS
+403 HAEGGRGLERS
-418 VGTSH
+418 VGTYH

-436 SSDRTSQAAL
+436 SSDRTPQAAI

-458 DAIASG
+458 DAIACG

-485 QALGARLLDVDGRDI
+485 QALGARLLDVDGQDI
-500 PTGLAGLEQVASID
+500 PTGLVGLEKVASID

-519 QALVPARLIALSD
+519 QALGPARLIALSD

-548 PQKGLAQDPDALDTY
+548 PQKGLAQDPDALDAY

-581 ATPRFRSLAGV
+581 AAPRFRSLAGV

-705 QTRANLRTAGEAAI
+705 QARANLRAAGEAVI

>member
-1 MGDERNIDMS
+1 MGDEWNIDMS

-137 FAVTAGVLSD
+137 FGVTAGVLSD

-158 EIRGEGRANDA
+158 ELRGEGRANDA

-179 SRNGSMLTQCRRR
+179 SRNGSMSTQCRRR
-192 DAAAATALRAEGAHA
+192 DAAAVTALRAEGAHA
-207 AAASSEGCLAAD
+207 AVASSEGCLAAD

-238 ADAQPGSASRA
+238 AAAQPGSA
-249 TDGARATAADGTTGL
+249 
-264 AADGARSATQSGS
+264 
-277 VSRATDGAHAAALL
+277 SRATDGAHAAALL
-291 GPSPRV
+291 GPAPRV

-353 RRAAQAHDAFRH
+353 RRAAQAHDAFEH

-380 PSAAIAGSAADS
+380 SSAAIAGSAADS

-485 QALGARLLDVDGRDI
+485 QALGARLLDADGRDI
-500 PTGLAGLEQVASID
+500 PTGLAGLEKVASIN

-519 QALVPARLIALSD
+519 QALGPVRLIALSD

-622 AGFDEALR
+622 SGFDEALR

-653 GVARRARAAGV
+653 GVARRAQAAGV

-705 QTRANLRTAGEAAI
+705 QTRANLRAAGEVAI

>member
-11 LGGLDERFMR
+11 LSRLDERFMR
-21 EALVEAHAA
+21 EALAEAHAA
-30 AAEGEVPIGAVVV
+30 AAECEVPIGAVVV

-137 FAVTAGVLSD
+137 FEVTAGVLSN

-158 EIRGEGRANDA
+158 ELRGEGRANDA
-169 HDSKRDEALR
+169 HVSKRDEALR
-179 SRNGSMLTQCRRR
+179 SRNGSILTQCRGR
-192 DAAAATALRAEGAHA
+192 DAADATAPRAEGAHTA
-207 AAASSEGCLAAD
+207 AGDVGCLAA
-219 GVRATAAGGVTG
+219 GGATG
-231 LAADGAR
+231 LAADDAR
-238 ADAQPGSASRA
+238 AAAHPGSASRA
-249 TDGARATAADGTTGL
+249 TDGAR
-264 AADGARSATQSGS
+264 
-277 VSRATDGAHAAALL
+277 AAALL

-325 PNARVTAMPIG
+325 PNARVKAMPIG

-353 RRAAQAHDAFRH
+353 RRAAQAHDAFGH
-365 VISAEYLL
+365 VVSAEYLL
-373 SDAAGNV
+373 FDAAGDV
-380 PSAAIAGSAADS
+380 PSAAIDGSVANS
-392 ESVRSA
+392 EAVRSA
-398 EASDV
+398 EASDAS
-403 FSAAHEESGHGTECS
+403 SAAHAEGGRGLERS
-418 VGTSH
+418 VGTYH

-436 SSDRTSQAAL
+436 SSDRTPEAAL

-458 DAIASG
+458 DAIACG
-464 AQTIY
+464 AQTIC

-500 PTGLAGLEQVASID
+500 PTGLAGLEKVASID
-514 LAPAV
+514 LAPAA
-519 QALVPARLIALSD
+519 QALGPARLIALSD

-548 PQKGLAQDPDALDTY
+548 PQKGLAQDPDALDAY

-581 ATPRFRSLAGV
+581 AAPRFRSLAGV

-630 DCDVVVTGEGMM
+630 DCDVVVAGEGMM

-683 GVDLVLPIVR
+683 GIDLVLPIVR

-705 QTRANLRTAGEAAI
+705 QTRANLRAAGEAAI

>member
-11 LGGLDERFMR
+11 LGGPDERFMR

-137 FAVTAGVLSD
+137 FAVTAGVLSN

-158 EIRGEGRANDA
+158 ELRGEGRANDA

-179 SRNGSMLTQCRRR
+179 SRNGSMLTQRCGR
-192 DAAAATALRAEGAHA
+192 DAVAATALCAEGAHA
-207 AAASSEGCLAAD
+207 AAAGSEGCLAA
-219 GVRATAAGGVTG
+219 
-231 LAADGAR
+231 
-238 ADAQPGSASRA
+238 
-249 TDGARATAADGTTGL
+249 DGARATAADGTTGL
-264 AADGARSATQSGS
+264 AADGARAAAQPGSA
-277 VSRATDGAHAAALL
+277 SRATDGAHAAALL

-353 RRAAQAHDAFRH
+353 RRAAQAHDAFGR

-373 SDAAGNV
+373 FDAAGDA
-380 PSAAIAGSAADS
+380 PSAVIDGSAADS

-485 QALGARLLDVDGRDI
+485 QALGARLLDADGRDI

-519 QALVPARLIALSD
+519 QALGPARLIALSD

>member
-1 MGDERNIDMS
+1 MGDERYIDMS

-67 FSAMVAAARALGRWR
+67 FSAMVAAARALRRWR

-137 FAVTAGVLSD
+137 FAVTAGVLSN

-158 EIRGEGRANDA
+158 ELRGEGRANDA

-219 GVRATAAGGVTG
+219 NARAAAAGGVTG

-238 ADAQPGSASRA
+238 AAAQPGSASRA
-249 TDGARATAADGTTGL
+249 TDGA
-264 AADGARSATQSGS
+264 
-277 VSRATDGAHAAALL
+277 HAATLL

-353 RRAAQAHDAFRH
+353 RRAAQAHDAFGH

-403 FSAAHEESGHGTECS
+403 FSAAHEESGHGTGCPVS
-418 VGTSH
+418 TSH

-485 QALGARLLDVDGRDI
+485 QALGARLLDADGRDI

-519 QALVPARLIALSD
+519 QALGPARLIALSD

>member
-11 LGGLDERFMR
+11 LSRLDERFMR
-21 EALVEAHAA
+21 EALAEAHAA
-30 AAEGEVPIGAVVV
+30 AAECEVPIGAVVV

-137 FAVTAGVLSD
+137 FEVTAGVLSN

-158 EIRGEGRANDA
+158 ELRGEGRANDA
-169 HDSKRDEALR
+169 HISKRDEALR
-179 SRNGSMLTQCRRR
+179 SRNGPMLTQCRGR
-192 DAAAATALRAEGAHA
+192 DAADATAPRAEGAHA
-207 AAASSEGCLAAD
+207 AAGDVGCLAAD
-219 GVRATAAGGVTG
+219 GATG
-231 LAADGAR
+231 LAADDAR
-238 ADAQPGSASRA
+238 AAAHPGSASRA
-249 TDGARATAADGTTGL
+249 TDGAR
-264 AADGARSATQSGS
+264 
-277 VSRATDGAHAAALL
+277 AAALL

-310 AQAEAWVTEG
+310 AQAEAWVIEG

-325 PNARVTAMPIG
+325 PNARVKAMPIG

-353 RRAAQAHDAFRH
+353 RRAAQAHDAFGR

-373 SDAAGNV
+373 FDAAGNV
-380 PSAAIAGSAADS
+380 PSAVSDGSAANS
-392 ESVRSA
+392 EAVRSA
-398 EASDV
+398 EESDASSTV
-403 FSAAHEESGHGTECS
+403 HAEGGRGLERS
-418 VGTSH
+418 VGTYH

-436 SSDRTSQAAL
+436 SSDRTPQAAI

-458 DAIASG
+458 DAIACG

-500 PTGLAGLEQVASID
+500 PTGLVGLEKVASID

-519 QALVPARLIALSD
+519 QALGPARLIALSD

-548 PQKGLAQDPDALDTY
+548 PQKGLAQDPDALDAY

-581 ATPRFRSLAGV
+581 AAPRFRSLAGV

>member
-118 AGALGSLYQLNAD
+118 AGALGSLYQLNVD

-137 FAVTAGVLSD
+137 FEVTAGVLSN

-158 EIRGEGRANDA
+158 ELRGEGRANDA

-179 SRNGSMLTQCRRR
+179 SRNGSMLTQCRGR
-192 DAAAATALRAEGAHA
+192 DAADATAPRAEGAHA
-207 AAASSEGCLAAD
+207 AAGDVGCLAA
-219 GVRATAAGGVTG
+219 GGATG
-231 LAADGAR
+231 LAADDAR
-238 ADAQPGSASRA
+238 AAAHPGSASRA
-249 TDGARATAADGTTGL
+249 TDGARAG
-264 AADGARSATQSGS
+264 
-277 VSRATDGAHAAALL
+277 ALL
-291 GPSPRV
+291 GSSPRV

-320 ILHAC
+320 ILHVC

-353 RRAAQAHDAFRH
+353 RRAAQAHDAFGR

-373 SDAAGNV
+373 FDAAGNV
-380 PSAAIAGSAADS
+380 PSAVSDGSAANS
-392 ESVRSA
+392 EAVRSA
-398 EASDV
+398 EESDASSTV
-403 FSAAHEESGHGTECS
+403 HAEGGRGLERS
-418 VGTSH
+418 VGAYH

-436 SSDRTSQAAL
+436 SSDRTPQAAI

-458 DAIASG
+458 DAIACG

-500 PTGLAGLEQVASID
+500 PTGLVGLEKVASID

-519 QALVPARLIALSD
+519 QALGPARLIALSD

-548 PQKGLAQDPDALDTY
+548 PQKGLAQDPDALDAY

-581 ATPRFRSLAGV
+581 AAPRFRSLAGV

-609 GALTPGIDAVLDR
+609 GTLTPGIDAVLDR

-705 QTRANLRTAGEAAI
+705 QTRANLRAAGEAAI

>member
-67 FSAMVAAARALGRWR
+67 FSAMVAAARALRRWR

-118 AGALGSLYQLNAD
+118 AGGLGSLYQLNAD

-137 FAVTAGVLSD
+137 FAVTAGVLSN

-158 EIRGEGRANDA
+158 ELRGEGRANDS

-219 GVRATAAGGVTG
+219 NARAAAAGGVTG

-238 ADAQPGSASRA
+238 AVAQPGSASRA
-249 TDGARATAADGTTGL
+249 TDGA
-264 AADGARSATQSGS
+264 
-277 VSRATDGAHAAALL
+277 HAATLL

-353 RRAAQAHDAFRH
+353 RRAAQAHDAFGH

-485 QALGARLLDVDGRDI
+485 QALGARLLDADGRDI
-500 PTGLAGLEQVASID
+500 PTGLAGLEKVASID

-519 QALVPARLIALSD
+519 QALGPARLIALSD

-683 GVDLVLPIVR
+683 GVDLVLSTVR

-705 QTRANLRTAGEAAI
+705 QTRANLCTAGEAAI